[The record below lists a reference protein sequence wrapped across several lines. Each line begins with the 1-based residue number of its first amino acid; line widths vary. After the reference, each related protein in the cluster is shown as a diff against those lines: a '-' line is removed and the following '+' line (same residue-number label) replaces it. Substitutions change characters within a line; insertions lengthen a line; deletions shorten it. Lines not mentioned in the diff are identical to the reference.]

1 MARIPPNIIEDI
13 MNTAR
18 IEEVIGDFVALKRS
32 GSNLKG
38 LSPFTDEKSPSF
50 MVSPAKQIFKCFSSG
65 KGGTVV
71 SFIMEHEH
79 FSYPEA
85 LKWLADRYNIEVP
98 EDKPLT
104 AEEQE
109 QITERESLLIVNEYA
124 RDFFVDRMHK
134 GEEGKAI
141 GLSYFVER
149 GFRPEII
156 ERFQLGYCPQ
166 NEGSL
171 TDAALRKGYKLKYL
185 EALGLSRT
193 RDDRHFDFFSGRV
206 MFPIHSISGKV
217 LGFGGRTLQ
226 SGKKVAKYFNSPE
239 SIIYNKS
246 KILYGLYFAKSSI
259 IKYDNSYLVEGYTDV
274 ISMHQAGVE
283 NVVASSGT
291 ALTKDQIKLMK
302 RYSNNITILYDG
314 DAAGIRASFR
324 GIDLILEEGMNVK
337 VVLFPV
343 GEDPDSFAKN
353 HGSDEVKTYIEENQR
368 DFVGFKTDVLLK
380 DTNNDPI
387 KRAGLIKDIVES
399 IALIPDDITRAI
411 YLKETSEQFELDEQ
425 TLLNEMNKIRRNKR
439 SAGTAGGQTYT
450 PNESENQDISSFQTP
465 TQPAKQSI
473 TIDPNE
479 GDKAKE
485 LDVIRILVLY
495 GSRAIELNQAAL
507 GEPKMIVDVSL
518 AELVVHEIDRDDL
531 SFANPVFQKIY
542 EICKKGL
549 SENILF
555 SPTYF
560 MRDENQE
567 IVQIVSDFLTSKY
580 ELSEGWLKDFKIST
594 NDELQRLPQALHESL
609 YAFKNSKIKQRIQFI
624 RERLKPDH
632 EEFDENQQ
640 EILLREQM
648 DLQKIQGVFAKEL
661 NRIIV

>member
-1 MARIPPNIIEDI
+1 MARIPPHIIEDI

-85 LKWLADRYNIEVP
+85 LKWLANRYNIEIP
-98 EDKPLT
+98 EERPLT
-104 AEEQE
+104 PEEQE
-109 QITERESLLIVNEYA
+109 QITERESLQIINEYA

-141 GLSYFVER
+141 GLSYFIER

-171 TDAALRKGYKLKYL
+171 TDAALKKGYKLKYL

-193 RDDRHFDFFSGRV
+193 KDDRHFDFFSGRV

-337 VVLFPV
+337 VVLFPE
-343 GEDPDSFAKN
+343 GEDPDSFSKS
-353 HGSDEVKTYIEENQR
+353 HGSDEVKRYIEENQR
-368 DFVGFKTDVLLK
+368 DFVGFKTDILLK
-380 DTNNDPI
+380 DSDNDPI

-399 IALIPDDITRAI
+399 IALIPDDITRSV

-439 SAGTAGGQTYT
+439 STRVSQNLNVS
-450 PNESENQDISSFQTP
+450 PEQQQEDLSSFQMP
-465 TQPAKQSI
+465 QQPAKQSV
-473 TIDPNE
+473 TNDPNE

-485 LDVIRILVLY
+485 LDLIRILVLY
-495 GSRAIELNQAAL
+495 GSRAIELNQAPI
-507 GEPKMIVDVSL
+507 GEPPMIVDVSL

-531 SFANPVFQKIY
+531 VFSNPVFQEIY

-549 SENILF
+549 KEDILY

-560 MRDENQE
+560 IRNENQE
-567 IVQIVSDFLTSKY
+567 IVQLVSDFLTNKY
-580 ELSEGWLKDFKIST
+580 ELSASWLKDFKIYT

-609 YAFKNSKIKQRIQFI
+609 YTFKNSKIKQRIEYI

-632 EEFDENQQ
+632 AEFEESKMES
-640 EILLREQM
+640 LLREQM
-648 DLQKIQGVFAKEL
+648 QLQKIQSVFAKEL